1 MEENLSIERD
11 EIKLDSTFQSL
22 GIDSLD
28 TFQLI
33 IEIEEEFG
41 IEVESPENMKTKK
54 LPILLI
60 PINVIITPLII
71 GIINPGIKAT
81 IFFQKYITS
90 KPILV

>member
-1 MEENLSIERD
+1 MIFEKLQGIVEENLSIERD

-41 IEVESPENMKTKK
+41 IEVESPENMKT
-54 LPILLI
+54 
-60 PINVIITPLII
+60 
-71 GIINPGIKAT
+71 IKDVVE
-81 IFFQKYITS
+81 YIEEKT
-90 KPILV
+90 KEKVQ

>member
-1 MEENLSIERD
+1 MIFEKLQGIMEENLSIERD

-41 IEVESPENMKTKK
+41 IEVESPENMRTIKDVVNYIEEKTKEK
-54 LPILLI
+54 
-60 PINVIITPLII
+60 V
-71 GIINPGIKAT
+71 
-81 IFFQKYITS
+81 Q
-90 KPILV
+90 

>member
-1 MEENLSIERD
+1 MIFEKLQGIMEENLSIERD

-41 IEVESPENMKTKK
+41 IEVESPENMKT
-54 LPILLI
+54 
-60 PINVIITPLII
+60 
-71 GIINPGIKAT
+71 IKDVVD
-81 IFFQKYITS
+81 YIQEKT
-90 KPILV
+90 KEKVQ

>member
-1 MEENLSIERD
+1 MIFEKLQGIMEEHLSIERD

-41 IEVESPENMKTKK
+41 IEVESPENMKT
-54 LPILLI
+54 
-60 PINVIITPLII
+60 
-71 GIINPGIKAT
+71 IKDVVD
-81 IFFQKYITS
+81 YIEEKT
-90 KPILV
+90 KEKVQ

>member
-1 MEENLSIERD
+1 MEDLEMIFEKLQGIMEENLSIERD

-41 IEVESPENMKTKK
+41 IEVESPENMKT
-54 LPILLI
+54 
-60 PINVIITPLII
+60 
-71 GIINPGIKAT
+71 IKDVVD
-81 IFFQKYITS
+81 YIQEKT
-90 KPILV
+90 KEKVQ

>member
-1 MEENLSIERD
+1 MIFEKLQGIMEENLSIERE

-41 IEVESPENMKTKK
+41 IEVESPENMKT
-54 LPILLI
+54 
-60 PINVIITPLII
+60 
-71 GIINPGIKAT
+71 IKDVVD
-81 IFFQKYITS
+81 YIQEKT
-90 KPILV
+90 KEKVQ

>member
-1 MEENLSIERD
+1 MIFEKLQGIMEENLSIERD

-41 IEVESPENMKTKK
+41 IEVEAPENMKT
-54 LPILLI
+54 
-60 PINVIITPLII
+60 
-71 GIINPGIKAT
+71 IKDVVD
-81 IFFQKYITS
+81 YIEEKT
-90 KPILV
+90 KEKVQ